1 LITRL
6 GYTKHKKQQ
15 T

>member
-1 LITRL
+1 LITSL
-6 GYTKHKKQQ
+6 GYAKHKKQQ